1 MSHSPINR
9 KRDRRADRSR
19 PSNTNW
25 KQPVP
30 APTLYRGGNCTTAC
44 HVPHS
49 AEETFLLSKH
59 YPSNTY
65 TTKSGRNDE
74 TYGLCFQCH
83 STDLLNKNLKNG
95 DETGFRK
102 DAQVRKRLQQKNR
115 IERTNLHWLHV
126 VGGAGPSGNN
136 GFNGMERSCA
146 ACHSAH
152 GTDQPFM
159 IKSSITIENIFA
171 GTVETGDDGDP
182 LSLDFQ

>member
-1 MSHSPINR
+1 
-9 KRDRRADRSR
+9 
-19 PSNTNW
+19 
-25 KQPVP
+25 
-30 APTLYRGGNCTTAC
+30 
-44 HVPHS
+44 
-49 AEETFLLSKH
+49 
-59 YPSNTY
+59 
-65 TTKSGRNDE
+65 RNDE

-102 DAQVRKRLQQKNR
+102 DAQVRKNGFSKKTR

-182 LSLDFQ
+182 LSLDFSIDFKTQPDGGTCTTQCHGPSNRPKDYGRLPVSDGVK